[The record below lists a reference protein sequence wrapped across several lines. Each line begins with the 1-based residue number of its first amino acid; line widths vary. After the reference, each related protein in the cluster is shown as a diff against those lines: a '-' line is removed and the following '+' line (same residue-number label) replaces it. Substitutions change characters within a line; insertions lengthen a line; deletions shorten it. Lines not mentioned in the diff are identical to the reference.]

1 MLTHVHTRTLAN
13 TRAGNTTCRWVQGE
27 NTLYQN
33 IKSGLSFPFFSVL
46 ITSLPSQSITCKVI
60 VWLTFSLHPSSN
72 QLPSPLSPPPPGV
85 SLPRSL
91 SLMHAH
97 FLQGTSWKG
106 VQQHSTL
113 RYNHDHWSNSLLSI
127 YTHIQFVRT
136 LRGVSGEVF
145 VWLDLSGTGP
155 PRFSANASASTC
167 ICACANP
174 IHFKMCFFSVLFR
187 RIFPPIHRPFHTIA
201 MRC

>member
-1 MLTHVHTRTLAN
+1 MIYAIKVRCAYGKVRMYSIIFNKTCAFMLI
-13 TRAGNTTCRWVQGE
+13 NTTNTQRTQRRWVQRE

-72 QLPSPLSPPPPGV
+72 QLPSSLSRPLPV
-85 SLPRSL
+85 SL
-91 SLMHAH
+91 SLS
-97 FLQGTSWKG
+97 LSLSGTHISSRGLAGKG
-106 VQQHSTL
+106 YSNSTL
-113 RYNHDHWSNSLLSI
+113 RYNQDHWSNSLLSI

-155 PRFSANASASTC
+155 HGFS
-167 ICACANP
+167 
-174 IHFKMCFFSVLFR
+174 
-187 RIFPPIHRPFHTIA
+187 
-201 MRC
+201 